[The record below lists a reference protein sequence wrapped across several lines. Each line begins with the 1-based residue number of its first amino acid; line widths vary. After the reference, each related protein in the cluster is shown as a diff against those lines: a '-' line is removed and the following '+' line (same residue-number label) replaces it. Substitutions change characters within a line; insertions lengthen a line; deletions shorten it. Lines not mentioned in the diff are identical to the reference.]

1 MTVISKQE
9 FFERLQNGLNGLP
22 KEDIDER
29 LMFYSEMIDDRAEEG
44 LSEEQ
49 AVSAV
54 GDVEEIVRQVIADTP
69 LAKIAKERIKPKRRL
84 KAWEITLLAIGSPIW
99 LSLGIAAAAVVL
111 AIYASVWSVVV
122 SLLAVFVSLA
132 ASAAGSIPSCVI
144 FIAGGSAAAGAAML
158 AAGIVCAGL
167 SILMFYGCMGT
178 TKGIL
183 LFTKKI
189 AICIKNC
196 FIGTAKLK

>member
-1 MTVISKQE
+1 MSKQE
-9 FFERLQNGLNGLP
+9 FLERLQNGLHGLP

-111 AIYASVWSVVV
+111 ALYVSVWSVVV
-122 SLLAVFVSLA
+122 SLWAVFVSLA
-132 ASAAGSIPSCVI
+132 ASAAGSDTAQRLVKKLQDYITEYFYHCTDEI
-144 FIAGGSAAAGAAML
+144 L
-158 AAGIVCAGL
+158 AGL
-167 SILMFYGCMGT
+167 GQMYVGDERF
-178 TKGIL
+178 
-183 LFTKKI
+183 
-189 AICIKNC
+189 KNNIDKC
-196 FIGTAKLK
+196 GEDTAKFVSEAIKIYCTK